1 MEISGKRMY
10 SLLKKLNFVRLST
23 TEGEKRAAAIIADEV
38 REAGID
44 PKIETFMAPRYEIKK
59 VKFEVTEPEVREYE
73 VSGYGFSGNAAKDGI
88 EADFYYLESFD
99 EMCLAE
105 AKGKIVFVAGGV
117 GVENYK
123 KLVKAGALAFVST
136 CGTWTDKKS
145 ETDLDE
151 RMLRPIHTDEG
162 VIPGVCMRI
171 ADGLRLVASKPK
183 KVKLTLEQE
192 EGEAESQNIV
202 AEIPGTK
209 FPEEVI
215 VYTAHYDSVVFS
227 PGMFDNAS
235 GSATILEL
243 LRYFAKNPPLRTLK
257 FIFCGSEERGLLGSK
272 AYVEAHKDELK
283 NYRLCVNVDMTGPL
297 LGFDC
302 VRVMGGAS
310 LCYALEF
317 MKKEI
322 GYATEIRQ
330 DIYSSDAIP
339 FADNGIP
346 GVNFIRTAADGTTR
360 VHTRYDVITQVDPAK
375 MARTAAFALEFSK
388 RTVNAVYFPIERKL
402 PEEIAEKVEVY
413 LRKKK
418 PEKKDKSFK

>member
-1 MEISGKRMY
+1 MY

-38 REAGID
+38 RETGIE

-59 VKFEVTEPEVREYE
+59 VKFEVTEPEAREYE

-88 EADFYYLESFD
+88 EAEFYYLESFD
-99 EMCLAE
+99 PMCLANV
-105 AKGKIVFVAGGV
+105 KGKIVFIAGGI

-123 KLVKAGALAFVST
+123 KLVKAGALAFIAT
-136 CGTWTDKKS
+136 CGTFTDKKS
-145 ETDLDE
+145 ETDLDQ
-151 RMLRPIHTDEG
+151 RMLRPIHTNEG

-171 ADGLRLVASKPK
+171 SDALRLVASNPK
-183 KVKLTLEQE
+183 KVKLTLEQD

-209 FPEEVI
+209 FPEDVI

-235 GSATILEL
+235 GSATILEI

-272 AYVEAHKDELK
+272 AYVAAHENELE

-302 VRVMGGAS
+302 VRVTGEDS
-310 LCYALEF
+310 LCHALDF

-322 GYATEIRQ
+322 GYATDIKQ
-330 DIYSSDAIP
+330 DIYSSDSIP
-339 FADNGIP
+339 FADKGIP

-360 VHTRYDVITQVDPAK
+360 VHTRYDVISQVDPAK
-375 MARTAAFALEFSK
+375 MARTAGFALEFSK
-388 RTVNAVYFPIERKL
+388 RIINAAYFPIDRKL
-402 PEEIAEKVEVY
+402 PPEIMEKVDKY
-413 LRKKK
+413 LRKKPTK
-418 PEKKDKSFK
+418 

>member
-10 SLLKKLNFVRLST
+10 SLLKKLNFERLST
-23 TEGEKRAAAIIADEV
+23 TEGEKRGAQIIADEV
-38 REAGID
+38 RDAGIE
-44 PKIETFMAPRYEIKK
+44 PKIETFMAPHYETKK
-59 VKFEVTEPEVREYE
+59 VKFEVTDPVYREYE

-88 EADFYYLESFD
+88 EAEFYYLESFD
-99 EMCLAE
+99 EMCLAGV
-105 AKGKIVFVAGGV
+105 KDKIVFVAGGI

-123 KLVKAGALAFVST
+123 KLVKAGALAFVATS
-136 CGTWTDKKS
+136 GTWTDKKS
-145 ETDLDE
+145 ETDLEE
-151 RMLRPIHTDEG
+151 RMLRSIHIDEG

-183 KVKLTLEQE
+183 KVKLTLEQV

-209 FPEEVI
+209 FSEEVI
-215 VYTAHYDSVVFS
+215 VYTAHYDSVIFS
-227 PGMFDNAS
+227 HGMFDNAT

-272 AYVEAHKDELK
+272 AYIAAHEDELSK
-283 NYRLCVNVDMTGPL
+283 YRLCINVDMTGPL

-302 VRVMGGAS
+302 VRVTGDVSICHAID
-310 LCYALEF
+310 F

-322 GYATEIRQ
+322 GYATEVKH
-330 DIYSSDAIP
+330 DIYSSDCIP
-339 FADNGIP
+339 FADKGIP
-346 GVNFIRTAADGTTR
+346 AINFIRTAAPGTTA
-360 VHTRYDVITQVDPAK
+360 VHTRNDVITQVDPA
-375 MARTAAFALEFSK
+375 MLARTTGFALEFSK
-388 RTVNAVYFPIERKL
+388 RTVNAAYFPIERKI
-402 PEEIAEKVEVY
+402 PDEIKEKVDRY

-418 PEKKDKSFK
+418 PEINEMK

>member
-38 REAGID
+38 RETGIE

-59 VKFEVTEPEVREYE
+59 VKFEVTEPEAREYE

-88 EADFYYLESFD
+88 EAEFCYLESFD
-99 EMCLAE
+99 PMCLADV
-105 AKGKIVFVAGGV
+105 KGKIVFVAGGI

-123 KLVKAGALAFVST
+123 KLIKAGALAFIAT
-136 CGTWTDKKS
+136 CGTFTDKKS
-145 ETDLDE
+145 ETDLDQ
-151 RMLRPIHTDEG
+151 RMLRPIHTNEG

-171 ADGLRLVASKPK
+171 SDGLRLVASKPK
-183 KVKLTLEQE
+183 KVKLTLEQD

-209 FPEEVI
+209 FPEDVI

-235 GSATILEL
+235 GSATILEI

-272 AYVEAHKDELK
+272 AYVAAHENELE

-302 VRVMGGAS
+302 VRVTGEAS
-310 LCYALEF
+310 LCHALDF

-322 GYATEIRQ
+322 GYATDVKQ
-330 DIYSSDAIP
+330 DIYSSDSIP
-339 FADNGIP
+339 FADKGIP

-360 VHTRYDVITQVDPAK
+360 VHTRYDVISQVDPAK
-375 MARTAAFALEFSK
+375 MARTAGFALEFSK
-388 RTVNAVYFPIERKL
+388 RIINAAYFPIDRKL
-402 PEEIAEKVEVY
+402 PPEIIEKVDKY
-413 LRKKK
+413 LRKKPTK
-418 PEKKDKSFK
+418 

>member
-38 REAGID
+38 REAGIE

-59 VKFEVTEPEVREYE
+59 VKFEVTEPEAREYE

-88 EADFYYLESFD
+88 EAEFCYLESFD
-99 EMCLAE
+99 PMCLADV
-105 AKGKIVFVAGGV
+105 KGKIVFVAGGI

-123 KLVKAGALAFVST
+123 KLIKAGALAFIAT
-136 CGTWTDKKS
+136 CGTFTDKKS
-145 ETDLDE
+145 ETDLDQ
-151 RMLRPIHTDEG
+151 RMLRPIHTNEG

-171 ADGLRLVASKPK
+171 SDGLRLVASKPK
-183 KVKLTLEQE
+183 KVKLTLEQD

-209 FPEEVI
+209 FPEDVI

-235 GSATILEL
+235 GSATILEI

-272 AYVEAHKDELK
+272 AYVAAHENELE

-302 VRVMGGAS
+302 VRVTGEDS
-310 LCYALEF
+310 LCHALDF
-317 MKKEI
+317 IKKEI
-322 GYATEIRQ
+322 GYATDIKQ
-330 DIYSSDAIP
+330 DIYSSDSIP
-339 FADNGIP
+339 FADKGIP

-360 VHTRYDVITQVDPAK
+360 VHTRYDVISQVDPAK
-375 MARTAAFALEFSK
+375 MARTAGFALEFSK
-388 RTVNAVYFPIERKL
+388 RIINAAYFPIDRKL
-402 PEEIAEKVEVY
+402 PPEIIEKVDKY
-413 LRKKK
+413 LRKKPTK
-418 PEKKDKSFK
+418 

>member
-38 REAGID
+38 RETGIE

-59 VKFEVTEPEVREYE
+59 VKFEVTEPEAREYE

-88 EADFYYLESFD
+88 EAEFYYLESFD
-99 EMCLAE
+99 PMCLANV
-105 AKGKIVFVAGGV
+105 KGKIVFIAGGI

-123 KLVKAGALAFVST
+123 KLVKAGALAFIAT
-136 CGTWTDKKS
+136 CGTFTDKKS
-145 ETDLDE
+145 ETDLDQ
-151 RMLRPIHTDEG
+151 RMLRPIHTNEG

-171 ADGLRLVASKPK
+171 SDALRLVASNPK
-183 KVKLTLEQE
+183 KVKLTLEQD

-209 FPEEVI
+209 FPEDVI

-235 GSATILEL
+235 GSATILEI

-272 AYVEAHKDELK
+272 AYVAAHENELE

-302 VRVMGGAS
+302 VRVTGEDS
-310 LCYALEF
+310 LCHALDF

-322 GYATEIRQ
+322 GYATDIKQ
-330 DIYSSDAIP
+330 DIYSSDSIP
-339 FADNGIP
+339 FADKGIP

-360 VHTRYDVITQVDPAK
+360 VHTRYDVISQVDPAK
-375 MARTAAFALEFSK
+375 MARTAGFALEFSK
-388 RTVNAVYFPIERKL
+388 RIINAAYFPIDRKL
-402 PEEIAEKVEVY
+402 PPEIMEKVDKY
-413 LRKKK
+413 LRKKPTK
-418 PEKKDKSFK
+418 